1 MGTGPNRNSR
11 KYERKSAPGVGLLEV
26 SCERSGRKQKIAT
39 SILLDISRGGV
50 GIQLDR
56 RVYSGEIL
64 HLSNRFV
71 NYTARVCHC
80 TPTKCGYKVGL
91 EFPSVD
97 EAIFGKPK
105 RQGSHV

>member
-1 MGTGPNRNSR
+1 
-11 KYERKSAPGVGLLEV
+11 VF
-26 SCERSGRKQKIAT
+26 CERSGRKQKVAS

-56 RVYSGEIL
+56 RVYTGEIL
-64 HLSNRFV
+64 HLSNRYV
-71 NYTARVCHC
+71 AYTARVCHC
-80 TPTKCGYKVGL
+80 TPNKTGYKVGL

-105 RQGSHV
+105 QQVS

>member
-1 MGTGPNRNSR
+1 MGTGPGKNNRR
-11 KYERKSAPGVGLLEV
+11 FERKPPPQVGLLDV
-26 SCERSGRKQKIAT
+26 SYERSGRRQKIAA
-39 SILLDISRGGV
+39 SILLDISLGGV

-56 RVYSGEIL
+56 RVHAGEIL

-80 TPTKCGYKVGL
+80 TANKSGYKVGL
-91 EFPSVD
+91 EFPSLD

-105 RQGSHV
+105 RHAS

>member
-1 MGTGPNRNSR
+1 MGTRTDRNGR
-11 KYERKSAPGVGLLEV
+11 KFERKPAPQVGLVDVL
-26 SCERSGRKQKIAT
+26 CERAGRREKIAT

-50 GIQLDR
+50 GIQLER
-56 RVYSGEIL
+56 RVYAGDIL

-80 TPTKCGYKVGL
+80 TLTKVGYKVGL
-91 EFPSVD
+91 EFPSAD

-105 RQGSHV
+105 R